1 MTELERKGD
10 TALSPRGPREEAP
23 PELGPE
29 DDVPMSFFD
38 HLSELRQCLARASLG
53 VLVGFGVSFLFVSE
67 LLAFLKAPLETAWV
81 EAQLPGRP
89 NLQVLEIQGALMTDV
104 RIGLTA
110 GIFLAGP
117 VIFYQ
122 VWRLSRQGYIG
133 KRSAFWC
140 PLCSSRGHV
149 LPGGL
154 FAYEVVLPFAL
165 RWLLDYTDLGFL
177 GTFLTERDLNP
188 MGQLQ
193 YQLELSK
200 YVRGST
206 RILLAFA
213 TVFEM
218 PLVVAALAK
227 MQVLSHRTLLKFW
240 RVAIVLIFI
249 LAAFLTPPEPV
260 TQFMMALPMVIL
272 FFTSV
277 LVAFILNPAGRVSSQ
292 DEHLDD
298 DPELP
303 AEP

>member
-1 MTELERKGD
+1 MAARRP
-10 TALSPRGPREEAP
+10 AVSREEAP

-122 VWRLSRQGYIG
+122 VWRFVSPGLYRKE
-133 KRSAFWC
+133 KRFLVPFVFFSVVMFF
-140 PLCSSRGHV
+140 L
-149 LPGGL
+149 GGL

>member
-1 MTELERKGD
+1 MTELERQED
-10 TALSPRGPREEAP
+10 SALSRRTPREEDP

-53 VLVGFGVSFLFVSE
+53 VLVGFGVSFLSVVMF
-67 LLAFLKAPLETAWV
+67 FL
-81 EAQLPGRP
+81 
-89 NLQVLEIQGALMTDV
+89 
-104 RIGLTA
+104 
-110 GIFLAGP
+110 
-117 VIFYQ
+117 
-122 VWRLSRQGYIG
+122 
-133 KRSAFWC
+133 
-140 PLCSSRGHV
+140 
-149 LPGGL
+149 GGV

-277 LVAFILNPAGRVSSQ
+277 LVAFILNPAGRVSST
-292 DEHLDD
+292 DEPLDD
-298 DPELP
+298 DSELP
-303 AEP
+303 AET